1 MRFSSR
7 RARLSDVAKLAGVSS
22 QTVSRVVRGASVV
35 APETRERVLAVVE
48 ELSYRPNLAARSL
61 SNRRTGV
68 IHVVNA
74 TPLFGGHARTF
85 LSIVSELGR
94 LGYQTSIAGSPR
106 DQNPTLDQLV
116 PLGVDGIVVL
126 GGHAQ
131 SADLV
136 SVVHGRIPAVFVGQ
150 RFDLPDDIASVA
162 IDQDAVARKA
172 TNHLVELGC
181 RRLLHICGPSGWFDA
196 HERRD
201 GFNAACREAGI
212 EPVKVSADSWEAR
225 SGYALGD
232 RFPGDIDGLFTSNDH
247 LALGALRWFAEHD
260 RNVPGE
266 VAVVGVDDVDGAD
279 SFLPPLTTI
288 RQPHQEVGACAVGH
302 LAELIAGGP
311 ARHTLLAPEL
321 IIREST
327 KGH

>member
-35 APETRERVLAVVE
+35 APETRERVLAAVE

-150 RFDLPDDIASVA
+150 RFDLPDDVASVA

-279 SFLPPLTTI
+279 NFLPPLTTI

-311 ARHTLLAPEL
+311 ARHTILAPEL

>member
-35 APETRERVLAVVE
+35 APETRERVLAAVE
-48 ELSYRPNLAARSL
+48 ELGYRPNLAARSL

-94 LGYQTSIAGSPR
+94 LGYQTSVAGSPK

-150 RFDLPDDIASVA
+150 RFDLPDDVASVA
-162 IDQDAVARKA
+162 IDQDAAARKA
-172 TNHLVELGC
+172 TNHLVDLGC
-181 RRLLHICGPSGWFDA
+181 RRLMHICGPSDWFDA

-212 EPVKVSADSWEAR
+212 EPTKVSANSWEAR
-225 SGYALGD
+225 SGYVLGEH
-232 RFPGDIDGLFTSNDH
+232 FPSDIDGLFASNDH
-247 LALGALRWFAEHD
+247 LALGALRWLVEHG
-260 RNVPGE
+260 RNVPGD

-288 RQPHQEVGACAVGH
+288 RQPHQKVGACAVGH
-302 LAELIAGGP
+302 LADLIAGGP

>member
-1 MRFSSR
+1 MRFSAR
-7 RARLSDVAKLAGVSS
+7 QARLSDVAKLAGVSS

-35 APETRERVLAVVE
+35 APETRERVLAAVE
-48 ELSYRPNLAARSL
+48 ELGYRPNLAARSL

-85 LSIVSELGR
+85 LSVVSELGR
-94 LGYQTSIAGSPR
+94 LGYQTSIAGSPA
-106 DQNPTLDQLV
+106 DQKPTLDQLV

-136 SVVHGRIPAVFVGQ
+136 SVVHGRIPAVFIGQ
-150 RFDLPDDIASVA
+150 RSGLPDDVASVA
-162 IDQDAVARKA
+162 IDQEAAARTA
-172 TNHLVELGC
+172 TRHLTELG
-181 RRLLHICGPSGWFDA
+181 RSRLLHICGPSDWLDA

-201 GFNAACREAGI
+201 GFQAVCEEAGI
-212 EPVKVSADSWEAR
+212 EPVKVSAGSWTAS
-225 SGYALGD
+225 SGYLLGAQ
-232 RFPGDIDGLFTSNDH
+232 FPSGIDGLFASNDH
-247 LALGALRWFAEHD
+247 LALGALRWLAEHG
-260 RNVPGE
+260 RSVPGE
-266 VAVVGVDDVDGAD
+266 VAVVGIDDVDGAD

-288 RQPHQEVGACAVGH
+288 RQPHHEVGACAVGH

-311 ARHTLLAPEL
+311 ARHTILEPEL

>member
-35 APETRERVLAVVE
+35 APETRERVLAAVE

-150 RFDLPDDIASVA
+150 RFDLPDDVASVA

>member
-35 APETRERVLAVVE
+35 APETRERVLAAVE

-150 RFDLPDDIASVA
+150 RFDLPDDVASVA

-279 SFLPPLTTI
+279 NFLPPLTTI